1 MWRSKRF
8 IIVAVLAAVL
18 LAGSIGGIALADDED
33 NDGQIVAPC
42 GALWDRAAEILRDS
56 GVEVTSDQ
64 LQDAFAQAGNEARQA
79 AMEDRLAELVEEG
92 VIDQAQADEYL
103 QWWQSKPDGL
113 EGFGFKGHRGFH
125 RFGGMRGFGGTR
137 DFSGEQSY
145 WGMPGFPGPRPPAE

>member
-8 IIVAVLAAVL
+8 IIIAVLAAEL

-33 NDGQIVAPC
+33 NDGQVVAPC

-64 LQDAFAQAGNEARQA
+64 LQDAFVQAGNEARQA

-92 VIDQAQADEYL
+92 AIDQAQADEYL
-103 QWWQSKPDGL
+103 QWWQSRPDGL
-113 EGFGFKGHRGFH
+113 EGFGFRGHRGFH
-125 RFGGMRGFGGTR
+125 NFGGMHGFGG
-137 DFSGEQSY
+137 GQNY
-145 WGMPGFPGPRPPAE
+145 WGMSGFPGPRPPAE